1 MPDKIDQLSTASR
14 KAIHLFGILIFG
26 HKAYTLRQLAEKL
39 NCSRQTILRL
49 IEQIESTH
57 ICKIKKW
64 TSDRQN
70 WYQIER
76 NNLPTPL
83 LVTVA
88 EYNQL
93 LLCKEFVHQILPRE
107 HQSLLEQATEKVA
120 SLVGDGKNQFKT
132 SELYFTKG
140 SIDYTPHEE
149 VLEDIISAYGE
160 RRVLDILYWP
170 RSPSYPKIHSFVPGC
185 ILVYREGL
193 YIKGWRIAKRGK
205 QILGVMTLAL
215 HRILETCPTRL
226 VLHEQDTQAFSL
238 TQEDVFGIVPEKI
251 PFQVRIKFI
260 LPASDYICER
270 HWSSGQKIEAFPD
283 GSIILTITAQS
294 DMEVIKWVLSYGKEA
309 TLLEPDHLRK
319 RIVEELNYTKER
331 YMCDDSI

>member
-1 MPDKIDQLSTASR
+1 MVFNIMPDKIDQSSTASR
-14 KAIHLFGILIFG
+14 KAIYLFGVLIFG
-26 HKAYTLRQLAEKL
+26 HKAYSLRQLAEKL

-49 IEQIESTH
+49 IEEIESTGT
-57 ICKIKKW
+57 CKIKKW
-64 TSDRQN
+64 TSERQN
-70 WYQIER
+70 WYQAEI
-76 NNLPTPL
+76 NNLPTPFPM
-83 LVTVA
+83 TVA
-88 EYNQL
+88 EYNHL
-93 LLCKEFVHQILPRE
+93 LLCKEFISRILPRE
-107 HQSLLEQATEKVA
+107 HQSLLEQATNKVA
-120 SLVGDGKNQFKT
+120 SLVGYGKNQVKS

-140 SIDYTPHEE
+140 SIDYTPHKEI
-149 VLEDIISAYGE
+149 LEDILSGCDE

-193 YIKGWRIAKRGK
+193 YIKGWRIAKKGK

-260 LPASDYICER
+260 LPASDYTCER

-309 TLLEPDHLRK
+309 TLLEPEHLRK
-319 RIVEELNYTKER
+319 RIVEELNYTTER
-331 YMCDDSI
+331 YM

>member
-1 MPDKIDQLSTASR
+1 MPRKFDQSTTASQ
-14 KAIHLFGILIFG
+14 KSLYLLGILLFS
-26 HKAYTLRQLAEKL
+26 KRAYSLKKIADKLR
-39 NCSRQTILRL
+39 CSRQTVLRM
-49 IEQIESTH
+49 IEEIESTH
-57 ICKIKKW
+57 TCKIKKW

-70 WYQIER
+70 WYQAGIH
-76 NNLPTPL
+76 NLPTPL
-83 LVTVA
+83 PMTVA

-93 LLCKEFVHQILPRE
+93 LLCKEFVSRILPRE
-107 HQSLLEQATEKVA
+107 HQSLLEQATNKVA
-120 SLVGDGKNQFKT
+120 SLVGHGKNQFKS

-140 SIDYTPHEE
+140 SIDYNPHEE
-149 VLEDIISAYGE
+149 ILEDILSACDE

-170 RSPSYPKIHSFVPGC
+170 RSPSTPKIHSFVPGC

-193 YIKGWRIAKRGK
+193 YIKGWRIAKKGK

-226 VLHEQDTQAFSL
+226 VLHEQDTQVFSL
-238 TQEDVFGIVPEKI
+238 TQEDVFGIVPEKN
-251 PFQVRIKFI
+251 PFQVRIKFT

-309 TLLEPDHLRK
+309 ILLEPEYLRK
-319 RIVEELNYTKER
+319 RVVQELDYTKEI
-331 YMCDDSI
+331 YMCDGSI

>member
-1 MPDKIDQLSTASR
+1 MPDKIDQSSTASR
-14 KAIHLFGILIFG
+14 KAIYLFGVLIFG
-26 HKAYTLRQLAEKL
+26 HKAYSLRQLAEKL

-49 IEQIESTH
+49 IEEIESTGT
-57 ICKIKKW
+57 CKIKKW
-64 TSDRQN
+64 TSERQN
-70 WYQIER
+70 WYQAEI
-76 NNLPTPL
+76 NNLPTPFPM
-83 LVTVA
+83 TVA
-88 EYNQL
+88 EYNHL
-93 LLCKEFVHQILPRE
+93 LLCKEFISRILPRE
-107 HQSLLEQATEKVA
+107 HQSLLEQATNKVA
-120 SLVGDGKNQFKT
+120 SLVGYGKNQVKS

-140 SIDYTPHEE
+140 SIDYTPHKEI
-149 VLEDIISAYGE
+149 LEDILSGCDE

-193 YIKGWRIAKRGK
+193 YIKGWRIAKKGK

-283 GSIILTITAQS
+283 GSIILTITAS

-309 TLLEPDHLRK
+309 TLLEPEHLRK
-319 RIVEELNYTKER
+319 RIVEELNYTTER
-331 YMCDDSI
+331 YM

>member
-1 MPDKIDQLSTASR
+1 MSSKIDQLSTASK
-14 KAIHLFGILIFG
+14 KALSLFGILLFTQ
-26 HKAYTLRQLAEKL
+26 KAYLLKQIAKKL
-39 NCSRQTILRL
+39 NCSRQTVLRL
-49 IEQIESTH
+49 IEEIELTQICRT
-57 ICKIKKW
+57 KKW
-64 TSDRQN
+64 TSERQN
-70 WYQIER
+70 WYQAEIH
-76 NNLPTPL
+76 NMPIPL
-83 LVTVA
+83 SMTVA

-93 LLCKEFVHQILPRE
+93 LLCKEFVSRILPRE
-107 HQSLLEQATEKVA
+107 HQSLLEQATNKVA
-120 SLVGDGKNQFKT
+120 SLVEHRKSQFKT
-132 SELYFTKG
+132 SDLYFSKG

-149 VLEDIISAYGE
+149 VLENIISACDE
-160 RRVLDILYWP
+160 RRILDVLYWP
-170 RSPSYPKIHSFVPGC
+170 RSPSTPKIHSFVPGC

-193 YIKGWRIAKRGK
+193 YIKGWRITKKGK

-215 HRILETCPTRL
+215 HRILEICPTRL

-251 PFQVRIKFI
+251 PFQVRIKFT

-309 TLLEPDHLRK
+309 TLLEPVHLRK
-319 RIVEELNYTKER
+319 KIVEELDCSKKIYCN
-331 YMCDDSI
+331 DNI